1 MLLRVQYS
9 SFFPIQRRT
18 SLTSSHSH
26 LRQCSIGRGYI
37 EGKRGSD
44 YVVKL
49 FHWKLAQGQSPTC
62 YLNADAIK
70 PLFTVGQAVKTIYG
84 RGYIES
90 IRLQSGDYVVKLDHW
105 KLAQKQSPTL
115 YLAHDAIQPL
125 FSVFE
130 KVKTVY
136 GQGYVQAVREK
147 DYVVKVKFLSPLFF
161 PLLLYHSF
169 ILFPNLMPCVS
180 FSTIIFIDVPLA
192 NPHSCLSHL

>member
-1 MLLRVQYS
+1 MFSFSDIERAKLLPVTIYRLTYVTYHSFTHALIYS
-9 SFFPIQRRT
+9 S
-18 SLTSSHSH
+18 
-26 LRQCSIGRGYI
+26 GRGFI

-44 YVVKL
+44 YIVKL

-115 YLAHDAIQPL
+115 YLAHDSIQPL

-136 GQGYVQAVREK
+136 GQGFVQAVREK
-147 DYVVKVKFLSPLFF
+147 DFVVKVNSSSFSLSPSLSSSSSKLSLLASLHTNLF
-161 PLLLYHSF
+161 L
-169 ILFPNLMPCVS
+169 
-180 FSTIIFIDVPLA
+180 
-192 NPHSCLSHL
+192 

>member
-1 MLLRVQYS
+1 M
-9 SFFPIQRRT
+9 
-18 SLTSSHSH
+18 
-26 LRQCSIGRGYI
+26 
-37 EGKRGSD
+37 
-44 YVVKL
+44 KL

-115 YLAHDAIQPL
+115 YLAHDSIQPL

-136 GQGYVQAVREK
+136 GQGFVQAVREK
-147 DYVVKVKFLSPLFF
+147 DFVVKVNFSPS
-161 PLLLYHSF
+161 LLRYHTFSSTIHSCANL
-169 ILFPNLMPCVS
+169 ILFEL
-180 FSTIIFIDVPLA
+180 FSTIFFIKVSLTPYHLPLIQQTLTAQQLEISRWKKSNVVSGGRIIGRCSLDCDVEYF
-192 NPHSCLSHL
+192 